1 MIHEFDISSRYLHD
15 YIPPPLL
22 LILFVHF
29 LSGILFMSDCLTLK
43 LWPAHLLVY
52 GQQQGVPGLYP
63 RLEQDLH
70 QLGVLV
76 DDGDGERGPAQ
87 RVSAVDV

>member
-1 MIHEFDISSRYLHD
+1 MIHEFDISTLYTS
-15 YIPPPLL
+15 
-22 LILFVHF
+22 
-29 LSGILFMSDCLTLK
+29 CLASCLCFTLK
-43 LWPAHLLVY
+43 LRPAHLLVY

-87 RVSAVDV
+87 RVRAVDV

>member
-1 MIHEFDISSRYLHD
+1 MITFPRLFSSYYL
-15 YIPPPLL
+15 YTSCPVSCL
-22 LILFVHF
+22 
-29 LSGILFMSDCLTLK
+29 CLTLK

-63 RLEQDLH
+63 RLQQDLH
-70 QLGVLV
+70 QLGVLI

-87 RVSAVDV
+87 RVRAVDV